1 MPGFENTLT
10 IHPLF
15 VHFPIALTLVA
26 LLFEGWYWVQRKDH
40 LRQSATSLIY
50 LAALAAVV
58 TVLTGLQA
66 ADSLGHDSPGHD
78 LVHVHRDIMLWYTGI
93 MAVLA
98 LVNVALARGY
108 LPSVA
113 AHWRRLG
120 RPVLLLTAAI
130 VLVVGADRGGQLV
143 FQYGTGVNLE
153 STATP
158 ETGQGHEEEQM
169 VPTTDAVPA
178 GHEDHDH
185 EH

>member
-26 LLFEGWYWVQRKDH
+26 LLFEGWYLVQRKDH
-40 LRQSATSLIY
+40 LRQTASSLIY

-58 TVLTGLQA
+58 TALTGLLA
-66 ADSLGHDSPGHD
+66 ADTLGHDSPGHE
-78 LVHVHRDIMLWYTGI
+78 LVHVHRDIMYWYTGI
-93 MAVLA
+93 ISVLA
-98 LVNVALARGY
+98 LVNLALARGY
-108 LPSVA
+108 LPAMA
-113 AHWRRLG
+113 AYWRKLG

-143 FQYGTGVNLE
+143 FQYGAGVNPEALSAASHDDDQE
-153 STATP
+153 PVPSTQDVP
-158 ETGQGHEEEQM
+158 EGHE
-169 VPTTDAVPA
+169 
-178 GHEDHDH
+178 GHDH

>member
-1 MPGFENTLT
+1 MPGFEHTLN

-26 LLFEGWYWVQRKDH
+26 LLFEGWYWVQKQDH
-40 LRQSATSLIY
+40 LRQSATTLIY

-66 ADSLGHDSPGHD
+66 ADTLGHDSPGHD
-78 LVHVHRDIMLWYTGI
+78 LVHVHRDIMFWYTGI

-108 LPSVA
+108 LPAVA
-113 AHWRRLG
+113 PQWRKLG

-130 VLVVGADRGGQLV
+130 ILVVGADRGGQLV
-143 FQYGTGVNLE
+143 FQYGTGVKVE
-153 STATP
+153 STAAPVTSQ
-158 ETGQGHEEEQM
+158 EHGDEQ
-169 VPTTDAVPA
+169 VAPAAEAVPE